1 MASFIMTEPYGL
13 GIDNNTLFVCEGHYG
28 LKVFDATDP
37 LAITSHKM
45 AEFSDIH
52 AYDVIPLGSI
62 LFMIGDN
69 GFYIYDYSD
78 IEQISLLGTLPVKP
92 LED

>member
-1 MASFIMTEPYGL
+1 MIPQIRFQLLLT
-13 GIDNNTLFVCEGHYG
+13 
-28 LKVFDATDP
+28 
-37 LAITSHKM
+37 KM
-45 AEFSDIH
+45 AEFSNIH

-92 LED
+92 MEQ